1 MAVTKK
7 NILNR
12 LNFVLLFIVV
22 FFIAIAAQL
31 VNIQFVEGDRYRGLS
46 EQLTIRTDT
55 IHANRGSVFS
65 ADGSLLATSMSQY
78 EIRMDLVTVNGNVFE
93 KNVKG
98 LSKELSKMFG
108 NSASKWETKLRRG
121 RSKKS
126 RYLFIARN
134 VGYTDY
140 VKIKKFPIFNLGVY
154 KGGFIAEQTT
164 VRAHPLDKVAERTI
178 GYDDYRGAPGIE
190 GAYRSYLTGVNGV
203 RLKQKIAKGQWKPI
217 NDNNEKEPIN
227 GKDIVT
233 TIDVNIQDIAHH
245 SLLRQLEFYKAEHGC
260 VVVMETKTGE
270 VKAISNLGRSLAGK
284 YYEKRNYA
292 VYESHEPGSA
302 FKVMA
307 MVVALESGKIDTS
320 TVVDT
325 GTGRYRMHGRYISDS
340 KRGGYGKISAAR
352 ALEVSSNIA
361 FARLIDENFGEHP
374 EEFINP
380 LLRMNLNNK
389 LGLPIKGEGAP
400 LIPSPG
406 HEIWSKNALP
416 SIAYGYNLKLTP
428 LQTLTFYNA
437 IANNGEMVKPSFVKE
452 IRSYDKHVQKF
463 DKVVI
468 NPKICSEKTIGKVQE
483 ILKNVVFRGTGR
495 SLYEENFSMAGKTG
509 TARTEYGNYQEWVK
523 NKKYISSFTGYF
535 PAENPKYSCIV
546 VIHKPDKTVGYYGAD
561 VSGPVFK
568 DIAQKIYTS
577 NHEINIAENKVP
589 EFESVDKNFDRYN
602 KLSDVELKSIPNVKG
617 MAAMDAI
624 SILENLGLKVQV
636 EGNGKVVEQSIN
648 EGEKLVKG
656 STIFIKLV

>member
-1 MAVTKK
+1 LAVTKK

-12 LNFVLLFIVV
+12 LNFVTIFVVLFLV
-22 FFIAIAAQL
+22 AIMVRL
-31 VNIQFVEGDRYRGLS
+31 VTIQFVDGEKYRNLS
-46 EQLTIRTDT
+46 EQLTLRNDT
-55 IHANRGSVFS
+55 IYANKGSVFS
-65 ADGSLLATSMSQY
+65 SDGSLLATSMSQY
-78 EIRMDLVTVNGNVFE
+78 EIRMDVVTVDSEVFE

-98 LSKELSKMFG
+98 LSKELSKMLG
-108 NSASKWETKLRRG
+108 KSVSYWETRLRKA

-126 RYLFIARN
+126 RYLFIARK
-134 VGYTDY
+134 VGYNDY
-140 VKIKKFPIFNLGVY
+140 VKIRNFPIFNRGVY

-164 VRAHPLDKVAERTI
+164 VRAHPLGKVAERTI

-190 GAYRSYLTGVNGV
+190 GAYRDYLTGVNGM

-245 SLLRQLEFYKAEHGC
+245 SLLRQLEYYKAEHGC
-260 VVVMETKTGE
+260 VVVMETETGE
-270 VKAISNLGRSLAGK
+270 VKAISNLGRNRAGN

-302 FKVMA
+302 FKVMS

-325 GTGRYRMHGRYISDS
+325 GKGRFRLHGRYINDS
-340 KRGGYGKISAAR
+340 RRGGYGEISAAR
-352 ALEVSSNIA
+352 SLEVSSNIA

-374 EEFINP
+374 EEFIDQ
-380 LLRMNLNNK
+380 LLKMNLNDM

-437 IANNGEMVKPSFVKE
+437 IANNGEMVKPKFVKE
-452 IRSYDKHVQKF
+452 IRSWDKHVETF
-463 DKVVI
+463 DKEVI
-468 NPKICSEKTIGKVQE
+468 NPKICSDATIGKLQE
-483 ILKNVVFRGTGR
+483 ILKNVVIRGTGR
-495 SLYEENFSMAGKTG
+495 KLYDENFSMAGKTG

-523 NKKYISSFTGYF
+523 SKKYISSFTGYF

-546 VIHKPDKTVGYYGAD
+546 VIHKPDKAVGYYGAD

-577 NHEINIAENKVP
+577 NHIINSIEYKTPEITTVEN
-589 EFESVDKNFDRYN
+589 NYN
-602 KLSDVELKSIPNVKG
+602 AYNALSDKEFNSIPDVKG

-624 SILENLGLKVQV
+624 SLLENLGLHVTCSG
-636 EGNGKVVEQSIN
+636 EGKVIDQSIN
-648 EGEKLVKG
+648 EGADLIKG
-656 STIFIKLV
+656 STIVIKLI